1 MNEIVPSVEDCLLRV
16 REILTQGRRQAM
28 QAVNTAMVQ
37 TYWQVGREIV
47 EEEQR
52 GADRAKYGARLME
65 MLARQLTDEFGKG
78 FTPRS
83 LWFMREVYLA
93 FPIPYALRTELS
105 WTHYRLLA
113 LVKTPQARI
122 FYEAECANA
131 RWSTREL
138 ERQIST
144 LLYERLALS
153 RDEAGRRA
161 LAQHGHEIHRPE
173 DLIKDPVVLE
183 FTGLPESSRLQET
196 DLEAALIDH
205 LQKFLLELGKGFA
218 FMGRQ
223 QRITLDGDHFY
234 VDMVFYNR
242 LARCFVLV
250 DLKVHKL
257 THADIGQMQMY
268 VNYYAREMT
277 AEHENPP
284 IGLLLCAD
292 KNEALV
298 RYTLPEDNKQI
309 FAARYQLYLPTEQEL
324 QGQLEHERTLWER
337 ERRLSSPAEENIAET
352 ENALS

>member
-1 MNEIVPSVEDCLLRV
+1 MDKIAPSILECLTRI
-16 REILTQGRRQAM
+16 RDILAQGRRQAM

-52 GADRAKYGARLME
+52 GADRAEYGARLIE
-65 MLARQLTDEFGKG
+65 SLARQLTYEFGKG
-78 FTPRS
+78 FDRS
-83 LWFMREVYLA
+83 NLWNMRAVYLA
-93 FPIPYALRTELS
+93 FPILDALRRELT

-113 LVKTPQARI
+113 RVQNPQARA

-131 RWSTREL
+131 NWSTREL
-138 ERQIST
+138 ERQISS

-153 RDEAGRRA
+153 RDEAGRQA
-161 LAQHGHEIHRPE
+161 LAQQGHEIHRPE
-173 DLIKDPVVLE
+173 DLIKDPIVLE
-183 FTGLPESSRLQET
+183 FTGLPEASRLQET
-196 DLEAALIDH
+196 ELEEALMNH

-218 FMGRQ
+218 FMARQ

-250 DLKVHKL
+250 DLKVRKL
-257 THADIGQMQMY
+257 THEDIGQMQMY

-277 AEHENPP
+277 AEYENPP

-292 KNEALV
+292 KNEAVV
-298 RYTLPEDNKQI
+298 RYTLPVDNKQI

-324 QGQLEHERTLWER
+324 QGQIEHERALWER
-337 ERRLSSPAEENIAET
+337 ERRLAVATQEKPSPD
-352 ENALS
+352 